1 MLRVRS
7 QEEML
12 EKYYRKHN
20 LPTTWCPGCGIGT
33 VIGALVRG
41 IEGTG
46 IPPESFV
53 LVTGI
58 GCYGPAGQYIKFN
71 DVHAL
76 HGRCPSYGTGLKLAN
91 PALYPIL
98 LMGDGDASAIGG
110 NHLIH
115 AARRNIDLTA
125 VILNNHTY
133 GMTGGQHSP
142 TTPSGI
148 PAATAPYGVVEDS
161 FDLCRLVQAAGASFV
176 ARTTAYH
183 VTQMIGLITRAILHK
198 GFSLVE
204 VESQCPTYFG
214 RYSNNPDP
222 VSLLKWQRDN
232 SVPVEKARE
241 MKPEEIKDKI
251 VTGIF
256 VEEKRKEYVS
266 EYYKIIP
273 RLKEGK

>member
-1 MLRVRS
+1 
-7 QEEML
+7 
-12 EKYYRKHN
+12 
-20 LPTTWCPGCGIGT
+20 
-33 VIGALVRG
+33 
-41 IEGTG
+41 
-46 IPPESFV
+46 
-53 LVTGI
+53 VTGI
-58 GCYGPAGQYIKFN
+58 GCYGPAGQYIKIN
-71 DVHAL
+71 DIHAL

-91 PALYPIL
+91 PALYPVL

-142 TTPSGI
+142 TTPPGT
-148 PAATAPYGVVEDS
+148 PAATAPYGMVEDS
-161 FDLCRLVQAAGASFV
+161 FDICRLVQAAGASFV

-183 VTQMIGLITRAILHK
+183 VPQMIDFITRAILHK

-214 RYSNNPDP
+214 RYSKNPDP

-232 SVPVEKARE
+232 SVPAEKAKE
-241 MKPEEIKDKI
+241 MTPEEIRGKI
-251 VTGIF
+251 VTGVF
-256 VEEKRKEYVS
+256 VEENRKEYVS
-266 EYYKIIP
+266 AYYQILS